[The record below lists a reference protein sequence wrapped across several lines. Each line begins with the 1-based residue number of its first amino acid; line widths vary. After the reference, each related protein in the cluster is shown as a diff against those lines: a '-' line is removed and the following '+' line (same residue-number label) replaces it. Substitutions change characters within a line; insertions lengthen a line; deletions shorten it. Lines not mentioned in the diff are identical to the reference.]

1 MFLNIIAD
9 AMHYLEQI
17 FLFPGGEK
25 KKHLCLNSILVKE
38 KDLYPGQ
45 VPFQ

>member
-17 FLFPGGEK
+17 ILFPGGEK
-25 KKHLCLNSILVKE
+25 KSIYV
-38 KDLYPGQ
+38 
-45 VPFQ
+45 